1 MSAPPLLR
9 EKLLAGPQ
17 QVLARL
23 PSLGRL
29 MIVAQ
34 HGGATHER
42 LGSVEGVVYLDQ
54 RALCRGAC
62 HDCDVDLDAVDSIV
76 IDRSGR
82 MKDTV
87 LPRIEFLNAGGDGL
101 FRVVGL
107 EGLEKFD
114 QGLAGIAGAALPEP
128 SAIQSAPSAEVS
140 DSDPGALP
148 LQAACD
154 AGTAVTVELRGAGI
168 TQRWRGIINAV
179 RPAMGFVNVI
189 TDDFHLHLRG
199 GAVAAWKSGGSPVDG
214 EAELIAADG
223 NGDATGLVLRGPERV
238 FATRP

>member
-34 HGGATHER
+34 HAGATHER
-42 LGSVEGVVYLDQ
+42 LGSVEGVVYLGQ

-62 HDCDVDLDAVDSIV
+62 HDSDVDLDAIDSIV
-76 IDRSGR
+76 VDRSGR

-87 LPRIEFLNAGGDGL
+87 LPRIEFLDAGGDGL

-107 EGLEKFD
+107 DGLEKFD
-114 QGLAGIAGAALPEP
+114 QGLAGLTGSALPEP
-128 SAIQSAPSAEVS
+128 PAKPSTPSVDVS
-140 DSDPGALP
+140 DEDPGARP

-154 AGTAVTVELRGAGI
+154 AAAGITVELRGPGI
-168 TQRWRGIINAV
+168 TQRWRGVINAV

-199 GAVAAWKSGGSPVDG
+199 GVVAAWNAGSRADDG
-214 EAELIAADG
+214 EIELIATDG

-238 FATRP
+238 LATRP